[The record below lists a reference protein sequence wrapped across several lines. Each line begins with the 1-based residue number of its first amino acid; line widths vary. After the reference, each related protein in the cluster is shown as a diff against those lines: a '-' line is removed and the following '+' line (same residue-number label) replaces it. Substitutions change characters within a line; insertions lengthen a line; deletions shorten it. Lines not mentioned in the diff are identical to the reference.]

1 LDDFSKLDLKI
12 GSLALANPVLPAS
25 GCFGPELGQFTKVS
39 SLGAIVPKTI
49 FLHPRKG
56 NPSPRTAEAPYGM
69 LNSVGIPSKGL
80 EDFLENKIQDYLSM
94 GPPLIVSIGGINVS
108 DYWDLAEQLNEIS
121 HVEAIEI
128 NVSCPNIEEGGL
140 EIGSNPK
147 NLATLVDGVVKRF
160 SKPVITKLTPNVTSI
175 TDIAVA
181 AESSGSTAVSLI
193 NTLAAIGINS
203 NEKTLTTGI
212 GKAGLSGP
220 AIKPIAL
227 KMVWEVNN
235 HIRIPIIGM
244 GGISNTKDAL
254 EFILAGASAIS
265 IGTANFTRPN
275 TMLEIIDGL
284 ESYAIENNL
293 NNIQD
298 IRGEIGQNVN

>member
-1 LDDFSKLDLKI
+1 
-12 GSLALANPVLPAS
+12 
-25 GCFGPELGQFTKVS
+25 
-39 SLGAIVPKTI
+39 
-49 FLHPRKG
+49 
-56 NPSPRTAEAPYGM
+56 M

-94 GPPLIVSIGGINVS
+94 GPPLIVSIGGITVS
-108 DYWDLAEQLNEIS
+108 DYWDLAERLNEIS
-121 HVEAIEI
+121 QVKAIEI

-147 NLATLVDGVVKRF
+147 NLATLVDGVVTRF
-160 SKPVITKLTPNVTSI
+160 SRTVITKLTPNVTSI
-175 TDIAVA
+175 AEIAVA
-181 AESSGSTAVSLI
+181 AESAGSTAVSLI
-193 NTLAAIGINS
+193 NTLSAIGINS
-203 NEKTLTTGI
+203 TGKTLTTGI
-212 GKAGLSGP
+212 EKAGLSGP

-227 KMVWEVNN
+227 KMVWEVNK
-235 HIRIPIIGM
+235 HLSIPIIGM
-244 GGISNTKDAL
+244 GGIAKTEDAL

-284 ESYAIENNL
+284 ESYAIDNNL

-298 IRGEIGQNVN
+298 IRGKIG